1 MKTPWSIALV
11 KACSYNRGHRYEPD
25 FVVETEDMFY
35 LVEVKDSRRLT
46 DPEVLAKKE
55 RAIKYCKVATEYN
68 KANCHKGFKY
78 LFIPHDMI
86 SSTSRFNAL
95 KDRFVKNDW

>member
-1 MKTPWSIALV
+1 M
-11 KACSYNRGHRYEPD
+11 
-25 FVVETEDMFY
+25 VETEDMFY

-46 DPEVLAKKE
+46 DPEVLSNKE
-55 RAIKYCKVATEYN
+55 KAIKYCKVATEYN
-68 KANCHKGFKY
+68 KANGHKGFKY

-95 KDRFVKNDW
+95 KDGFVKND